1 MSFFHIWNKSLYPLL
16 QLRFI
21 FMEFDSI
28 KDSDLVFNFGPSIME
43 KCNTLILT
51 FFMSNIDCVNDG
63 NILVDIRSEKLK
75 GKPRLVNG

>member
-1 MSFFHIWNKSLYPLL
+1 MIF
-16 QLRFI
+16 
-21 FMEFDSI
+21 FMEFDSR
-28 KDSDLVFNFGPSIME
+28 KDSDLVFNFGPSIMD

-75 GKPRLVNG
+75 GKTRLVNG

>member
-1 MSFFHIWNKSLYPLL
+1 
-16 QLRFI
+16 
-21 FMEFDSI
+21 MEFDSI

-63 NILVDIRSEKLK
+63 NMLVDIRTVLELK
-75 GKPRLVNG
+75 GKARIVNG